1 MSPRILDRYIA
12 KETIGPAFIALV
24 VFSFLFLINLLFQL
38 ANLVI
43 QEGLS
48 LKAAVLMFLYSLPLL
63 LSYTLPVGF
72 LAGTIIAFGRLSGDS
87 EIVALRASG
96 IKVSNLLR
104 APLAMGVLLAIAL
117 AVSNLWLIPAA
128 RGGQE
133 SLRQQASRMTNLMK
147 LIKPGVFYDRIP
159 GVLFYCE
166 EVDPAKQRYEK
177 VIIFQKPSPQNDM
190 ITVSEW
196 GRLVESPEQG
206 ALQFLLGPGQTDVFD
221 RARPEK
227 VQVSSFNEQALT
239 VVPATTTATANQRD
253 LGSMTFEE
261 LLQRWRQSGGTVAGQ
276 RDMLGFRY
284 EAHRRFAAAAIAILF
299 ALIGVPLGLTN
310 ARGGRGAG
318 FSISLAVVLFYWI
331 LYSALGDLA
340 MRGRLSPEA
349 AAWLPDVAVFLA
361 GLYFL
366 KRRGDKPAEKKPS
379 VLAEWWMGLIAK
391 SSKKIRPVSEE
402 AIPMRRDGWLSIVD
416 KYLLTH
422 LARYFLI
429 IAGSILVLDWVI
441 ELRGLSEFLTNGER
455 WSLFGRYLAS
465 QSVGIFMLL
474 LPLCLLMTVLV
485 VLGIL
490 EKGNEITAM
499 KASGI
504 SLYRISLAI
513 LCVGFGVGMMA
524 WMMGE
529 GIAPAANRAAQ
540 RDKEALKNFV
550 SKFLNVSYDVWL
562 FAPNRGAL
570 YHYDHYDAKRELF
583 EGFSFYALAP
593 SGNAL
598 SERFY
603 ASEARFVGEKTLA
616 YSGGWRWVASGGK
629 DNRFKVIP
637 SGELAAP
644 ADKNYFVIPPFLE
657 GQTLSSG
664 ELASLI
670 ENLRQK
676 GLPTERQRMD
686 YYRKFADGATPLAL
700 LLAGLPFAFSV
711 GRKGSLY
718 GVAIALALA
727 VAFYVLV
734 AIFTAVGEMEW
745 LAPPLAAWAPAVI
758 FGLGG
763 GYWILN
769 LRS

>member
-1 MSPRILDRYIA
+1 MSAAVRFA
-12 KETIGPAFIALV
+12 
-24 VFSFLFLINLLFQL
+24 
-38 ANLVI
+38 
-43 QEGLS
+43 GLS
-48 LKAAVLMFLYSLPLL
+48 
-63 LSYTLPVGF
+63 
-72 LAGTIIAFGRLSGDS
+72 
-87 EIVALRASG
+87 
-96 IKVSNLLR
+96 
-104 APLAMGVLLAIAL
+104 
-117 AVSNLWLIPAA
+117 
-128 RGGQE
+128 
-133 SLRQQASRMTNLMK
+133 
-147 LIKPGVFYDRIP
+147 
-159 GVLFYCE
+159 
-166 EVDPAKQRYEK
+166 
-177 VIIFQKPSPQNDM
+177 
-190 ITVSEW
+190 
-196 GRLVESPEQG
+196 
-206 ALQFLLGPGQTDVFD
+206 
-221 RARPEK
+221 
-227 VQVSSFNEQALT
+227 
-239 VVPATTTATANQRD
+239 
-253 LGSMTFEE
+253 
-261 LLQRWRQSGGTVAGQ
+261 
-276 RDMLGFRY
+276 
-284 EAHRRFAAAAIAILF
+284 
-299 ALIGVPLGLTN
+299 
-310 ARGGRGAG
+310 
-318 FSISLAVVLFYWI
+318 
-331 LYSALGDLA
+331 
-340 MRGRLSPEA
+340 
-349 AAWLPDVAVFLA
+349 
-361 GLYFL
+361 FL
-366 KRRGDKPAEKKPS
+366 KRRGNKPAEKKPS
-379 VLAEWWMGLIAK
+379 VVAEWWLGLIAK
-391 SSKKIRPVSEE
+391 SSKRIRPASEE
-402 AIPMRRDGWLSIVD
+402 AIPMRRDGWLSILD
-416 KYLLTH
+416 KYLLKH
-422 LARYFLI
+422 LARYFFI
-429 IAGSILVLDWVI
+429 IAGSILVLDWAI

-474 LPLCLLMTVLV
+474 LPLSLLMTVLV
-485 VLGIL
+485 VVGIL

-513 LCVGFGVGMMA
+513 LCVGFGVGMIA

-540 RDKEALKNFV
+540 RNKEALKNFV

-562 FAPNRGAL
+562 FAPDRGAL

-583 EGFSFYALAP
+583 EGFSFYTLAP

-616 YSGGWRWVASGGK
+616 YLGGWRWVSSGGK

-664 ELASLI
+664 ELAGLI
-670 ENLRQK
+670 DNLRQK

-727 VAFYVLV
+727 VAFYVLTAV
-734 AIFTAVGEMEW
+734 FTAVGEMEW
-745 LAPPLAAWAPAVI
+745 LTPQLAAWAPAVI

-769 LRS
+769 LKS